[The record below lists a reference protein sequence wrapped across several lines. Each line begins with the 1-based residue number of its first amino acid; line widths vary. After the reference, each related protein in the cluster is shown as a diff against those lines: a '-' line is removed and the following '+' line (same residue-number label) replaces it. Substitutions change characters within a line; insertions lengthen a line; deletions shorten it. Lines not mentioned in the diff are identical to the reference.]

1 MTVLRFAGA
10 GFGPLGDMD
19 LSLAAGERLWLQ
31 GPSCSGKTLALYL
44 AAGLLNPRTGSVT
57 VCGEAPG
64 PGRVAMLFQ
73 NPDYQLLAPTV
84 GTDVRLN
91 AASEE
96 AARAAL
102 DAADC
107 QGLAE
112 AAVTGLSPG
121 QRRRAALAG
130 VLAAAPPVVLL
141 DTPFAGMARTESEDL
156 WAGVRAFAEERGLAI
171 LAAGPAPASEP
182 HETTAEVAQWH
193 R

>member
-19 LSLAAGERLWLQ
+19 LSLAAGERLWLR
-31 GPSCSGKTLALYL
+31 GPAGSGKTLVLYL
-44 AAGLLNPRTGSVT
+44 AAGLLHPRTGAVT
-57 VCGEAPG
+57 VAGTAPG

-84 GTDVRLN
+84 AADVRLN

-96 AARAAL
+96 TAGDALSAAG
-102 DAADC
+102 C
-107 QGLAE
+107 EGLAE
-112 AAVTGLSPG
+112 AALTRLSPG

-141 DTPFAGMARTESEDL
+141 DTPVAGMDRTESADL
-156 WAGVRAFAEERGLAI
+156 WAGIRAFAAGRGLAI
-171 LAAGPAPASEP
+171 LATGPSPESDPPEP
-182 HETTAEVAQWH
+182 SLEVAQW
-193 R
+193 RR